1 MSGAAARWA
10 GEAHEETGHTT
21 RPQAWLAYQLWLGAL
36 LAKHDDA
43 GLEASVKITKADDGT
58 WTLRAEVRPCS
69 VG

>member
-1 MSGAAARWA
+1 MSGAGGAWGGATTT
-10 GEAHEETGHTT
+10 EPGHKT
-21 RPQAWLAYQLWLGAL
+21 RQQAWLAYQLWLGAIL
-36 LAKHDDA
+36 QAHDDA